1 MSRDEAYVDLDAL
14 CEMLSMHAC
23 CPRLSDTSLTAM
35 YSHVS
40 SSSVECSW
48 PDGDSGSSIS
58 TDASPLASDATEE
71 MPLDHPELKLVVVE
85 FTTHEPQVSIPIRA
99 STVVQPGRV
108 LAPVKLEPS
117 VLVPS
122 ETRLVL
128 AVPKCEEEEEEEEH
142 EDDQTGETGSWLL
155 KQGAQRGGSSKP
167 QFKDEAMRVLYECE
181 QMLLQGKGGALSN
194 RDRVLKDIAQLKRR
208 YSRSTSASAPSR
220 SSIMRQRRYSLG
232 IDARRVLKTWVED
245 HLEDPYPS
253 VQDKQQ
259 LGAAT
264 QLTMKQI
271 NDWFTNYRKR
281 HWADEMDSMM
291 AVHDDEQ

>member
-1 MSRDEAYVDLDAL
+1 MPAA
-14 CEMLSMHAC
+14 HA
-23 CPRLSDTSLTAM
+23 SLTAM

-128 AVPKCEEEEEEEEH
+128 AVP
-142 EDDQTGETGSWLL
+142 
-155 KQGAQRGGSSKP
+155 
-167 QFKDEAMRVLYECE
+167 
-181 QMLLQGKGGALSN
+181 
-194 RDRVLKDIAQLKRR
+194 
-208 YSRSTSASAPSR
+208 
-220 SSIMRQRRYSLG
+220 
-232 IDARRVLKTWVED
+232 
-245 HLEDPYPS
+245 
-253 VQDKQQ
+253 
-259 LGAAT
+259 
-264 QLTMKQI
+264 
-271 NDWFTNYRKR
+271 
-281 HWADEMDSMM
+281 
-291 AVHDDEQ
+291 